1 MNYDACKTYLLSKP
15 EVMEVYPF
23 GSELPLIQNLPQGIL
38 PPSATYTAQAR

>member
-23 GSELPLIQNLPQGIL
+23 GSDSPHSKSATRYL